1 MSYCVN
7 CGVELGKGLK
17 KCPLCGTKVINP
29 AALKKEEGEPFFP
42 TRREEVPPVAKR
54 EAALLI
60 SAMLASVAL
69 CCALLNLVLKPQVP
83 WWLYMAGASAMLWI
97 WFVPPLLFRKMP
109 GWPRLAINLCAVA
122 LYVFLISLASGGLD
136 WYRGFAL
143 PVLLWAA
150 ALALLAS
157 WLMRGGRHSLLISA
171 FIVMLAVGL
180 LALGVEF
187 FLDSFLRG
195 SWAPGWS
202 LVVMAVSVGLSI
214 PLLVV
219 RFVPSLREEV
229 RRRFHM

>member
-29 AALKKEEGEPFFP
+29 AAPKKEEEPFFP

-69 CCALLNLVLKPQVP
+69 CCALLNLVLKPQSP

-97 WFVPPLLFRKMP
+97 WFVPPLLFRGMP

-122 LYVFLISLASGGLD
+122 LYVFLIALASGGLD

-157 WLMRGGRHSLLISA
+157 WLMRGGRHSLLISV
-171 FIVMLAVGL
+171 FIVMLAVAL
-180 LALGVEF
+180 LALGMEF
-187 FLDSFLRG
+187 FLDRFLRG
-195 SWAPGWS
+195 RWAPGWS
-202 LVVMAVSVGLSI
+202 LVVTAVSVGLSI

>member
-1 MSYCVN
+1 MGKCFDPERGLWSLLSTLVDI
-7 CGVELGKGLK
+7 CGLSLLWAL
-17 KCPLCGTKVINP
+17 LCLPVVTIGPAT
-29 AALKKEEGEPFFP
+29 AALYYPVVKAV
-42 TRREEVPPVAKR
+42 RRKDR
-54 EAALLI
+54 EAFHAFFH
-60 SAMLASVAL
+60 SFRQ
-69 CCALLNLVLKPQVP
+69 NLRTGIP
-83 WWLYMAGASAMLWI
+83 AT
-97 WFVPPLLFRKMP
+97 
-109 GWPRLAINLCAVA
+109 
-122 LYVFLISLASGGLD
+122 
-136 WYRGFAL
+136 
-143 PVLLWAA
+143 LLWAA

-187 FLDSFLRG
+187 FLDRFLRG